1 MEKAPKTKKSQTPAP
16 NPYKDYARYT
26 GLAFQMAGLIFL
38 GYWLG
43 KQLDQYFELK
53 IPAFTI
59 SLILLFIFA
68 ALYSLIKSLPKE

>member
-1 MEKAPKTKKSQTPAP
+1 MEKAPNRKKSQVPTP
-16 NPYKDYARYT
+16 NPYKDYARYS

-43 KQLDQYFELK
+43 TKLDQFFELK

-59 SLILLFIFA
+59 SLILIFIFA